1 MNAVC
6 ARPLEGRSLEGAF
19 GTAGTRAG
27 RPAPP
32 DAPHPAPPAS
42 RPRPTAIARPILRR
56 VVMVRA
62 SRVLPEK
69 SGSAPCSRLF
79 RVPSFPSPLSSD
91 DLPRRRSVSF
101 SSPSRITAPRV
112 PTQTRWRWS
121 IPSLR
126 WSSSSAASSSR
137 RSRARRRRRGA
148 RWSEAISRRSSL
160 ERSCEPPRRST
171 PSARDSTTPS
181 PRAWR
186 TPCAP
191 PRRRTTARGDARKRS
206 RVQRRRRRAPNRRR
220 RRRRR
225 PAVGD
230 HRVRAPVRRPHR
242 SERTRGGAHGSSER
256 LSSAAERGTRRRA
269 RASGAPDP
277 HRARRQTGTSITSP
291 GLRARDHQGEKKL
304 VDPGVRAIER
314 RTAAAAEAAAE
325 AAAAA
330 AAAAAEPDGVPGGR

>member
-101 SSPSRITAPRV
+101 SSRSRITAPRV
-112 PTQTRWRWS
+112 PTRTRWRWS

-206 RVQRRRRRAPNRRR
+206 SRREAAPPARRTTSSEASST
-220 RRRRR
+220 RRRR
-225 PAVGD
+225 PPRPRPRSPPPPLRAHPRRCPRVFRMAFFSRREGD
-230 HRVRAPVRRPHR
+230 TPPRPRKRRPPIR
-242 SERTRGGAHGSSER
+242 I
-256 LSSAAERGTRRRA
+256 
-269 RASGAPDP
+269 
-277 HRARRQTGTSITSP
+277 RARRQTGTSITSP
-291 GLRARDHQGEKKL
+291 GTSSAGSSRRKEARGSRGSGDRETH
-304 VDPGVRAIER
+304 RSSRRSRRRSRRRRRRRRR
-314 RTAAAAEAAAE
+314 RT
-325 AAAAA
+325 
-330 AAAAAEPDGVPGGR
+330 